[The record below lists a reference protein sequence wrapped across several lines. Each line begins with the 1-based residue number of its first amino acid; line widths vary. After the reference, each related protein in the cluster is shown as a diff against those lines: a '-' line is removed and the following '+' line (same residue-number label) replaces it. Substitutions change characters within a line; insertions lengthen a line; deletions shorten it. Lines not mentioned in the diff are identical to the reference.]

1 MKKQITRQTIIADA
15 VKINPQAPQIMFTYG
30 LHCIGCH
37 VSLWETIEQ
46 GCMGHGMDSKQIDK
60 MVDELNKGVENGA
73 KKTKVRGAS
82 RPVKKAAKRAS

>member
-1 MKKQITRQTIIADA
+1 MKQKITRQTIIADA
-15 VKINPQAPQIMFTYG
+15 VKINPMAPQIMFSYG

-60 MVDELNKGVENGA
+60 MVEELNGLEKKKTA
-73 KKTKVRGAS
+73 KKA
-82 RPVKKAAKRAS
+82 VKKVKKSK